1 MTTNQKIYDALL
13 ILKKK
18 IDNMEKNINEIENI
32 SDKEDK
38 LDRIIEFFN
47 NLDKEFGNEKK
58 KK

>member
-32 SDKEDK
+32 SDKEDR